1 MKLLGFSSGIFF
13 QAVLVLLFGW
23 APLSV
28 ATAVSIDPDS
38 SMAQVKSLACK
49 DNSTVEQALDQSI
62 RSHSQR
68 DIGWRVFQEQDFVDV
83 ERAVL
88 VNKAKEFR
96 YRWRVAVGGAISA
109 ISDKA
114 QKLCLAESE

>member
-1 MKLLGFSSGIFF
+1 MKLLRFSSGIFVK
-13 QAVLVLLFGW
+13 AILVLLFGG
-23 APLSV
+23 AALSV
-28 ATAVSIDPDS
+28 ATAAGIDADS

-49 DNSTVEQALDQSI
+49 DNLTVEQALEQSI

-114 QKLCLAESE
+114 